1 MYLILSFYRN
11 LKLILIIIKQTTQKN
26 KGLNSSTD
34 VANEIL
40 RVFGTK
46 ISSGYVRKIR
56 RQYSMFK

>member
-1 MYLILSFYRN
+1 MGFIWSFYRN
-11 LKLILIIIKQTTQKN
+11 LKLILIISKQTSRKN

-46 ISSGYVRKIR
+46 ISSG
-56 RQYSMFK
+56 